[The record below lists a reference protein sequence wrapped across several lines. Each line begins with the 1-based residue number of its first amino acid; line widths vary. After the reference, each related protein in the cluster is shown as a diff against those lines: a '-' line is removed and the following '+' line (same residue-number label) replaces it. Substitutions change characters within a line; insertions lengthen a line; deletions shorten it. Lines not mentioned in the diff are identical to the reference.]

1 MSIPA
6 IGATAAGVKGVADAA
21 AKKKKEKENEK
32 FKMRKAARRTA
43 KTLSPAQQETK
54 TRLDQGSRRRRAA
67 RRAELFP
74 GLSRAEVSAK
84 RAEKGKGKSAPS
96 PSTPTP
102 TKTLKPGA
110 RQRKANRMKKG
121 IGRYAK

>member
-1 MSIPA
+1 MSIPVIA
-6 IGATAAGVKGVADAA
+6 ATASLAKGVVDAA
-21 AKKKKEKENEK
+21 AKKKKEKQNEK

-43 KTLSPAQQETK
+43 SNLSKEQQETK
-54 TRLDQGSRRRRAA
+54 ARREQGARRRRKV
-67 RRAELFP
+67 RRAERFP

-96 PSTPTP
+96 TSETPP
-102 TKTLKPGA
+102 KKTLKPGA
-110 RQRKANRMKKG
+110 RQRKANRMRKG